1 MANDDARIARGD
13 MSINEDILREITQT
27 AWQAM
32 LGIPLESSVAP
43 VTAVREDH
51 IVGQVSI
58 HGAWD
63 GTVLIRWTPTVA
75 RHAARLLYQSDAPSA
90 EEVRDLVGEMVN
102 IVGGNLKGLLPGPS
116 WLSLP
121 VVEHSSKTDI
131 ANAVAVHE
139 AWFEC
144 AGEPVG
150 VRVVETVPHGRAR
163 ECSSENRS

>member
-1 MANDDARIARGD
+1 
-13 MSINEDILREITQT
+13 MSINEDILREVTQT

-32 LGIPLESSVAP
+32 LGIPLESSGAP
-43 VTAVREDH
+43 TNAARAAH
-51 IVGQVSI
+51 IVSQVSI

-63 GTVLIRWTPTVA
+63 GTILIRWTPSA
-75 RHAARLLYQSDAPSA
+75 ANHAARLLYHSDSPSA
-90 EEVRDLVGEMVN
+90 EEVGDVIGEMVN

-121 VVEHSSKTDI
+121 VVRHCDGWDL
-131 ANAVAVHE
+131 ANVMVLHE

-150 VRVVETVPHGRAR
+150 VHVVEMPPGGWTNDCAL
-163 ECSSENRS
+163 ETTS

>member
-1 MANDDARIARGD
+1 
-13 MSINEDILREITQT
+13 MSINEDILREVTQT

-32 LGIPLESSVAP
+32 LGISLEASGAP
-43 VTAVREDH
+43 AKVVREDH
-51 IVGQVSI
+51 IVSQVSI

-63 GTVLIRWTPTVA
+63 GTVFIRWTPTA
-75 RHAARLLYQSDAPSA
+75 AHNAARLLYQSDTPSA
-90 EEVRDLVGEMVN
+90 EEVRDLIGEMAN

-121 VVEHSSKTDI
+121 IVEHSPGTDI

-150 VRVVETVPHGRAR
+150 VRVVETAPPGRLR
-163 ECSSENRS
+163 DCPLENTS

>member
-1 MANDDARIARGD
+1 
-13 MSINEDILREITQT
+13 MSINEDILREVTQT

-32 LGIPLESSVAP
+32 LGIPLESSGAP
-43 VTAVREDH
+43 TNAVREGH
-51 IVGQVSI
+51 IVSQVSI

-63 GTVLIRWTPTVA
+63 GTVLIRWTPTA
-75 RHAARLLYQSDAPSA
+75 AHYAARVLYQSDTPSA
-90 EEVRDLVGEMVN
+90 EEVRDLVGEMAN

-121 VVEHSSKTDI
+121 VVRHCECGDAT
-131 ANAVAVHE
+131 NPVAVHE

-150 VRVVETVPHGRAR
+150 VRVVEMRPEERAR
-163 ECSSENRS
+163 D